1 MFKVL
6 LLSAMVFA
14 AREHGAHEHG
24 AGRVSIGFDGK
35 KGRIEM
41 EVPAESLF
49 GFEHEAKSKK
59 DKNKKEEA
67 LKSLEEK
74 IAEMIVFDPA
84 LKCEIKKEIFEVN
97 QSKNHADVDAD
108 FTVSCEKAVAE
119 STVSFNFQKVFSRL
133 KKVQV
138 DFITDGVQKS
148 VQVLKNG
155 DSLELK

>member
-6 LLSAMVFA
+6 LISVMVLA
-14 AREHGAHEHG
+14 ARDHGSHEHG
-24 AGRVSIGFDGK
+24 AGRVSIGFDGR

-41 EVPAESLF
+41 EIPAETLF

-59 DKNKKEEA
+59 DKQKKEEA
-67 LKSLEEK
+67 LKNLEEK
-74 IAEMIVFDPA
+74 ITEMIVFDPA
-84 LKCEIKKEIFEVN
+84 LKCEVRKDIFEVS
-97 QSKNHADVDAD
+97 QSKNHADVEAD
-108 FTVSCEKAVAE
+108 FTVSCDKAVAE
-119 STVSFNFQKVFSRL
+119 STVSFHFEKVFSRF

-148 VQVLKNG
+148 LQVLKNG